1 MGQFKPMVK
10 MMTTEP
16 TVELK
21 LKKGGSVAHKKMKS
35 GGTCASTGH
44 KMMDGGMAPTVGT
57 PMGGMAPT
65 SAPAKPS
72 MAARR
77 AAMAKAMKGS
87 RGMKP
92 RATPPKGAKVV
103 MPAMKDGGA
112 LSALKAHADKP
123 ASKAHK
129 GLKTGGVVKGQGGY
143 KTGGVVKGQGGY
155 AEGGI
160 IKSTTGKT
168 KVVTATADN
177 SPAKTGD
184 VKLGNGGGYKKGGST
199 KKFAEGGSVQDDG
212 RPQKM
217 PQGNKKPSSPVSISK
232 LSGTFKKGGK
242 VASKK
247 LQAVFKKENAPAM
260 KAAKANSDLKYSKY
274 QKMQKFA
281 DGGQVGLA
289 GMPEKPISGNPE
301 LDAMASRIRSSGLLN
316 DTTIGDTFESK
327 KPNSSS
333 LSNVMNGLGIMPKR
347 TNPLPVR
354 PTAPR
359 PRDIGTGG
367 GGRGM
372 PIKGPR
378 TIGMGGSGLPRDIGT
393 GGGGM
398 PNPMRGTGLGANV
411 TGKPTAG
418 GISTGTSPDYINKGV
433 SKPGVMV
440 GVNTPEQVKAFNAMN
455 PAQRQAAVMKKG
467 GKVKKYADGGYAGIS
482 KPTFDEGFAS
492 PSEQLA
498 EMRKRKQMEEGY
510 KGTRER
516 ETASNEALLDSLT
529 SLPAS
534 VKAMVRKAL
543 RGSGAVTDTQTTV
556 SRTVTP
562 PAKKRGGKVRK

>member
-35 GGTCASTGH
+35 GGTCKMTGH

-57 PMGGMAPT
+57 PMGGLAP
-65 SAPAKPS
+65 SAAPAKPS

-77 AAMAKAMKGS
+77 AAMAKSMKGS

-103 MPAMKDGGA
+103 MPAMKKGGA
-112 LSALKAHADKP
+112 LEALKEHADKP

-168 KVVTATADN
+168 KVVTATSDH

-217 PQGNKKPSSPVSISK
+217 PQGNKKPSSAVAINQ
-232 LSGTFKKGGK
+232 LSGTF
-242 VASKK
+242 
-247 LQAVFKKENAPAM
+247 
-260 KAAKANSDLKYSKY
+260 
-274 QKMQKFA
+274 
-281 DGGQVGLA
+281 
-289 GMPEKPISGNPE
+289 
-301 LDAMASRIRSSGLLN
+301 
-316 DTTIGDTFESK
+316 
-327 KPNSSS
+327 
-333 LSNVMNGLGIMPKR
+333 
-347 TNPLPVR
+347 
-354 PTAPR
+354 
-359 PRDIGTGG
+359 
-367 GGRGM
+367 
-372 PIKGPR
+372 
-378 TIGMGGSGLPRDIGT
+378 
-393 GGGGM
+393 
-398 PNPMRGTGLGANV
+398 
-411 TGKPTAG
+411 
-418 GISTGTSPDYINKGV
+418 
-433 SKPGVMV
+433 
-440 GVNTPEQVKAFNAMN
+440 
-455 PAQRQAAVMKKG
+455 KKG
-467 GKVKKYADGGYAGIS
+467 GKVKKYADGGS
-482 KPTFDEGFAS
+482 TFDEGFAS

-516 ETASNEALLDSLT
+516 ETASNEELLDTFT
-529 SLPAS
+529 SIPRNLKNLAK
-534 VKAMVRKAL
+534 KAM
-543 RGSGAVTDTQTTV
+543 RGQGAVTDTKTTV

-562 PAKKRGGKVRK
+562 PAKKRGGKV

>member
-35 GGTCASTGH
+35 GGTCKMTGH

-57 PMGGMAPT
+57 PMGGLAP
-65 SAPAKPS
+65 SAAPAKPS

-77 AAMAKAMKGS
+77 MAMAKAMKGS

-103 MPAMKDGGA
+103 MPAMKEGGETKA
-112 LSALKAHADKP
+112 EHKSEMKKLSGLEQAMKSHEGKP

-143 KTGGVVKGQGGY
+143 KTGGVVKGQCGY

-168 KVVTATADN
+168 KVVTATPDN
-177 SPAKTGD
+177 SKASTGD

-217 PQGNKKPSSPVSISK
+217 AQGAKKPSSAVAINQ
-232 LSGTFKKGGK
+232 LSGTFKKGGT
-242 VASKK
+242 VGNKK

-260 KAAKANSDLKYSKY
+260 KAAKADSDLKYSKY
-274 QKMQKFA
+274 QKKMA
-281 DGGQVGLA
+281 DGGALQSVGNKLA
-289 GMPEKPISGNPE
+289 SMPKQPMSKPSSFKQADDLAYLNN
-301 LDAMASRIRSSGLLN
+301 RSSGMR
-316 DTTIGDTFESK
+316 
-327 KPNSSS
+327 P
-333 LSNVMNGLGIMPKR
+333 PR
-347 TNPLPVR
+347 TNPLPIR
-354 PTAPR
+354 PTKP
-359 PRDIGTGG
+359 TGV
-367 GGRGM
+367 
-372 PIKGPR
+372 
-378 TIGMGGSGLPRDIGT
+378 GLGAA
-393 GGGGM
+393 
-398 PNPMRGTGLGANV
+398 NPASTGLGQ
-411 TGKPTAG
+411 
-418 GISTGTSPDYINKGV
+418 GTSTTGV
-433 SKPGVMV
+433 SGPS
-440 GVNTPEQVKAFNAMN
+440 TTDP
-455 PAQRQAAVMKKG
+455 RYLKKG
-467 GKVKKYADGGYAGIS
+467 GKAKKYADGGS
-482 KPTFDEGFAS
+482 TFDEGFAS

-510 KGTRER
+510 AGTRER
-516 ETASNEALLDSLT
+516 DTASNEALLDSLT

-543 RGSGAVTDTQTTV
+543 RGQGAVTDTETTV

>member
-35 GGTCASTGH
+35 GGTCKMTGH

-57 PMGGMAPT
+57 PMGGLAP
-65 SAPAKPS
+65 SAAPAKPS

-103 MPAMKDGGA
+103 MPAMKKGGA
-112 LSALKAHADKP
+112 LEALKEHADKP

-217 PQGNKKPSSPVSISK
+217 PQGNKKPSSAVAINQ
-232 LSGTFKKGGK
+232 LSGTFKKGGA
-242 VASKK
+242 VGSKN

-260 KAAKANSDLKYSKY
+260 KSAKADYDLKYSQY
-274 QKMQKFA
+274 QKMKKFA
-281 DGGQVGLA
+281 DGGQV
-289 GMPEKPISGNPE
+289 
-301 LDAMASRIRSSGLLN
+301 SS
-316 DTTIGDTFESK
+316 
-327 KPNSSS
+327 
-333 LSNVMNGLGIMPKR
+333 
-347 TNPLPVR
+347 
-354 PTAPR
+354 
-359 PRDIGTGG
+359 
-367 GGRGM
+367 
-372 PIKGPR
+372 
-378 TIGMGGSGLPRDIGT
+378 
-393 GGGGM
+393 
-398 PNPMRGTGLGANV
+398 
-411 TGKPTAG
+411 
-418 GISTGTSPDYINKGV
+418 
-433 SKPGVMV
+433 
-440 GVNTPEQVKAFNAMN
+440 
-455 PAQRQAAVMKKG
+455 
-467 GKVKKYADGGYAGIS
+467 
-482 KPTFDEGFAS
+482 FDESFAS
-492 PSEQLA
+492 PAEQLA
-498 EMRKRKQMEEGY
+498 EMRKRKAMDKGY
-510 KGTRER
+510 GQVSDR

-543 RGSGAVTDTQTTV
+543 RGSGAVTDTETTV

-562 PAKKRGGKVRK
+562 PAKKRGGKVSK